1 VRERSFSECLVGREI
16 ENFVIGLGCFLP
28 RPTKKFSLQNEKK
41 IEGRKHL
48 PQNGW
53 KCPCALAHGFHP
65 HQLLFPPFFFIFF
78 IFYFVKLLYL
88 PFFFSVHLHIHN
100 FFAKKL
106 CYFFVLFNEDIII
119 NLYQL
124 YFSSSL
130 FSS

>member
-1 VRERSFSECLVGREI
+1 MRERSFSERLVGRKI

-28 RPTKKFSLQNEKK
+28 RPTIKFSPKWGENWGEKTPAPK
-41 IEGRKHL
+41 WMKMPVCIGT
-48 PQNGW
+48 W
-53 KCPCALAHGFHP
+53 VSSTSVA
-65 HQLLFPPFFFIFF
+65 FPPFCF
-78 IFYFVKLLYL
+78 IFYFFYFVELLYL
-88 PFFFSVHLHIHN
+88 PFFFSVHLQIHN